1 MKKFGLM
8 DPFYFDLM
16 LFLKEN
22 HFFSDDKYLLYNFDC
37 ISILNESIDSGLI
50 DIALTDKSLL
60 YESDNVGL
68 LSNFMDTPYRL
79 VGVSNFYEKLKDK
92 DHILKVAL
100 PIKSNPFK
108 LMIMNFLKSYQ
119 ARNVKIQ
126 WIKYNCS
133 NIEKLFSYK
142 LIDFAIVLEPY
153 NFLLMSSNL
162 ASIIPYQVSEKVALS
177 VIYNRKSF
185 DTSKNASLSEIK
197 YFKNSLLKAFEF
209 LASPNSINQFLSKY
223 GQKYN
228 YLKSYKDIFIESF
241 SLNIKNGINKNA
253 DKEKD
258 IKIRK
263 EGAVSSLLNL
273 EFLDDKEKIDII
285 STQLKNLCE
294 SIIRKKDGKIYSIP
308 EIKLINIYLREL
320 RNQLCFLKIENK
332 ILDDRNKIAIQ
343 ELQTNREELAN
354 LFMQFKETSDQ
365 LIIKNIQDQE
375 AVNSKN
381 RFFATITHDLKT
393 PLSGIISIT
402 EQLFEDVK
410 EPEARRK
417 LGIVLQSANILL
429 QMLNNMLENSRD
441 INVSQRLEEKVFN
454 FTNLI
459 NSIIANI
466 NEKIKE
472 KPHVE
477 FKTLIDEDIPEIL
490 YGDPLKLNQIVYN
503 LLGNAVKFTSNGYI
517 ALIIKLEDRSKDVV
531 KISIC
536 IKDTGIGIA
545 EENLQH
551 IFDPFVQE
559 NELIKEK
566 YGGTGLGLSI
576 VKEFIELM
584 GGSIHCTSKKNEGT
598 TFSVF
603 LTFSLPKIEE
613 KKEHIES
620 FVDQIV
626 FKNSSLLIIEDN
638 AVNQEIIRSYLKKY
652 DTLKLT
658 ICNNGLEGL
667 EKLSKDEY
675 SLVLCDINMPVMNGK
690 EFCIKAKKIYPDL
703 PIIALTAHDSVEEKN
718 ELIQLGFND
727 IISKPYNRTGII
739 RGITRFIPVK
749 KEINNKNYDETE
761 MNKIEKQENCRNLT
775 EDRENSLE
783 SRISTINHEEID
795 KGNATFVDNSGFSER
810 EKEVFIKLHEYLN
823 NNKELM
829 SYQRLFLTDL
839 LNFYKK
845 LKDGIE
851 KKDKEQLKYFTHNL
865 KGTAPMIGYN
875 EFTDF
880 ALEVSNLYKQ
890 DRFDE
895 LQKYKEIMLSIIE
908 KIVER

>member
-1 MKKFGLM
+1 
-8 DPFYFDLM
+8 
-16 LFLKEN
+16 
-22 HFFSDDKYLLYNFDC
+22 
-37 ISILNESIDSGLI
+37 
-50 DIALTDKSLL
+50 
-60 YESDNVGL
+60 
-68 LSNFMDTPYRL
+68 
-79 VGVSNFYEKLKDK
+79 
-92 DHILKVAL
+92 
-100 PIKSNPFK
+100 
-108 LMIMNFLKSYQ
+108 
-119 ARNVKIQ
+119 
-126 WIKYNCS
+126 
-133 NIEKLFSYK
+133 
-142 LIDFAIVLEPY
+142 
-153 NFLLMSSNL
+153 
-162 ASIIPYQVSEKVALS
+162 
-177 VIYNRKSF
+177 
-185 DTSKNASLSEIK
+185 
-197 YFKNSLLKAFEF
+197 
-209 LASPNSINQFLSKY
+209 
-223 GQKYN
+223 
-228 YLKSYKDIFIESF
+228 
-241 SLNIKNGINKNA
+241 
-253 DKEKD
+253 
-258 IKIRK
+258 
-263 EGAVSSLLNL
+263 
-273 EFLDDKEKIDII
+273 
-285 STQLKNLCE
+285 
-294 SIIRKKDGKIYSIP
+294 
-308 EIKLINIYLREL
+308 
-320 RNQLCFLKIENK
+320 
-332 ILDDRNKIAIQ
+332 
-343 ELQTNREELAN
+343 
-354 LFMQFKETSDQ
+354 
-365 LIIKNIQDQE
+365 
-375 AVNSKN
+375 
-381 RFFATITHDLKT
+381 
-393 PLSGIISIT
+393 
-402 EQLFEDVK
+402 
-410 EPEARRK
+410 
-417 LGIVLQSANILL
+417 
-429 QMLNNMLENSRD
+429 
-441 INVSQRLEEKVFN
+441 
-454 FTNLI
+454 
-459 NSIIANI
+459 
-466 NEKIKE
+466 
-472 KPHVE
+472 
-477 FKTLIDEDIPEIL
+477 
-490 YGDPLKLNQIVYN
+490 LKLNQIVYN
-503 LLGNAVKFTSNGYI
+503 LLGNAVKFNSNGYI

-626 FKNSSLLIIEDN
+626 FKNSSLLVIEDN

-675 SLVLCDINMPVMNGK
+675 NLVLCDINMPVMNGK

-727 IISKPYNRTGII
+727 IISKPYNRAGII
-739 RGITRFIPVK
+739 RGITRYIPVK

-775 EDRENSLE
+775 ENKENSLE

-795 KGNATFVDNSGFSER
+795 KGDATFVDNSGFSER